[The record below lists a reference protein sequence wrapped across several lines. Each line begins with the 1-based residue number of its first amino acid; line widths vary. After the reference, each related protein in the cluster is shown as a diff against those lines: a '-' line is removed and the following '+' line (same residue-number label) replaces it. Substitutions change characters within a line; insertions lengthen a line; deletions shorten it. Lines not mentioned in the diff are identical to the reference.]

1 MIEGIHFKGCKVF
14 VETLAIRIR
23 NPKEGKKM
31 SRMKFDLL
39 SSFPFH
45 FLH

>member
-23 NPKEGKKM
+23 NPNEEKK
-31 SRMKFDLL
+31 
-39 SSFPFH
+39 
-45 FLH
+45 

>member
-23 NPKEGKKM
+23 NPKEEENK
-31 SRMKFDLL
+31 
-39 SSFPFH
+39 
-45 FLH
+45 